1 MNSCGCGSMPDMV
14 TTSVQ
19 QLVVGDEGVGGGGG
33 GGGVRI
39 VMFLGCFSG
48 R

>member
-19 QLVVGDEGVGGGGG
+19 QLVVGDEGWGYEGGEGGEDCD
-33 GGGVRI
+33 V
-39 VMFLGCFSG
+39 SG
-48 R
+48 LF